1 MSFFSA
7 IRVALGALLVNKG
20 RSILTSLGI
29 VIGISA
35 VIALVSAGDG
45 ARLLLDSK
53 LDSIGKNIV
62 LVRAG
67 ARTSQ
72 GMVADFAPLTKEDA
86 AELRK
91 LKQYL
96 GSVAELQ
103 MTVRIA
109 AVGGNKWTT
118 GIVGCTPELAEVRG
132 WEVDPGG
139 RFFTHDDV
147 KRMAAVCLIGQT
159 VKNKLFGNDR
169 AALGQT
175 LRLDHMQLRVIGVL
189 ASKGRSLNGAD
200 QDDQIFVPLSTLQHK
215 IQNNEEKISMII
227 TAVRAPDLTD
237 DAVHQITKT
246 LMRTHH
252 LREGEARNFDVNSVK
267 EVADFATQVTRT
279 LRILV
284 LVIASFSLLVGGI
297 GVMNI
302 MLVSV
307 TERTREIGIRMAV
320 GATPANVLTQFLI
333 EAVVLALF
341 GGIIGIALGILAAWG
356 MADVVQWPLE
366 INPLYVL
373 VAAGISAAVGIIFG
387 YYPALKA
394 SRLDPI
400 DALRYE

>member
-53 LDSIGKNIV
+53 LDSIGKNII

-67 ARTSQ
+67 ARTQQ

-86 AELRK
+86 QELRK

-96 GSVAELQ
+96 DGVAELQ
-103 MTVRIA
+103 MTTRIA
-109 AVGGNKWTT
+109 SVGSNKWTT
-118 GIVGCTPELAEVRG
+118 GIVGCTPELEKVRG
-132 WEVDPGG
+132 WEVEPGG
-139 RFFTHDDV
+139 HFFSQDDV
-147 KRMAAVCLIGQT
+147 RRMSSVCLIGQT
-159 VKNKLFGNDR
+159 VRSHLFGSKP
-169 AALGQT
+169 ALGQT
-175 LRLDHMQLRVIGVL
+175 VQLGSVRLRVIGVL

-200 QDDQIFVPLSTLQHK
+200 QDDQLFVPLSTLQHK
-215 IQNNEEKISMII
+215 IESNDEKISMII
-227 TAVRAPDLTD
+227 TSVRAAELTD
-237 DAVHQITKT
+237 EAVAKIQDVM
-246 LMRTHH
+246 MRTHH
-252 LREGEARNFDVNSVK
+252 LKPGEAKNFDVNSVK

-279 LRILV
+279 LRLLV

-341 GGIIGIALGILAAWG
+341 GGVIGIGLGILAAWG
-356 MADVVQWPLE
+356 MADVVHWPLE
-366 INPLYVL
+366 INGAYVL
-373 VAAGISAAVGIIFG
+373 VAAGVSAAVGIIFG

>member
-20 RSILTSLGI
+20 RSMLTSLGI

-86 AELRK
+86 RELRR

-96 GSVAELQ
+96 SGVAELQ

-118 GIVGCTPELAEVRG
+118 GIVGCTPDLAQVRG

-139 RFFTHDDV
+139 RFFTDDDV

-159 VKNKLFGNDR
+159 VKTKLFGSR

-175 LRLDHMQLRVIGVL
+175 LHLGTMQMRVVGLL

-237 DAVHQITKT
+237 EAVAHIQKT

-279 LRILV
+279 LRVLV
-284 LVIASFSLLVGGI
+284 LVIASFSLVVGGI

-307 TERTREIGIRMAV
+307 TERTREIGIRMAI

-333 EAVVLALF
+333 EAMVLALF
-341 GGIIGIALGILAAWG
+341 GGVIGIGLGVLAAWG
-356 MADVVQWPLE
+356 MADVVHWPLE

-373 VAAGISAAVGIIFG
+373 VAAGVSAAVGIVFG

-400 DALRYE
+400 EALRYE

>member
-1 MSFFSA
+1 MSFLSA
-7 IRVALGALLVNKG
+7 IRVALGALLVHKG

-67 ARTSQ
+67 ARTQQ

-86 AELRK
+86 QELRK
-91 LKQYL
+91 LRQYL
-96 GSVAELQ
+96 DGVAELQ
-103 MTVRIA
+103 MTTRPA
-109 AVGGNKWTT
+109 SVGSNHWTT
-118 GIVGCTPELAEVRG
+118 GLVGGTPELAKVRG
-132 WEVDPGG
+132 WEVEPGG
-139 RFFTHDDV
+139 RFIEAEDV
-147 KRMAAVCLIGQT
+147 RRMASVCLIGQT
-159 VKNKLFGNDR
+159 VRSHLFGSKP
-169 AALGQT
+169 ALGQT
-175 LRLDHMQLRVIGVL
+175 VHLGGVQLRVIGVL
-189 ASKGRSLNGAD
+189 AAKGRSLNGAD
-200 QDDQIFVPLSTLQHK
+200 QDDQVFVPLSTLQHK
-215 IQNNEEKISMII
+215 ILANDEKISMII
-227 TAVRAPDLTD
+227 TSVRAPDLTD
-237 DAVHQITKT
+237 EAVAKMQDVLT
-246 LMRTHH
+246 RTHH
-252 LREGEARNFDVNSVK
+252 LKPGDAKNFDVNSVK
-267 EVADFATQVTRT
+267 EVADFATEVTRT
-279 LRILV
+279 LRLLV

-341 GGIIGIALGILAAWG
+341 GGVIGIGLGILAAWG
-356 MADVVQWPLE
+356 MADIVHWPLE
-366 INPLYVL
+366 INGTYVL
-373 VAAGISAAVGIIFG
+373 VAAGVSAAVGIVFG

>member
-1 MSFFSA
+1 MSFYSA
-7 IRVALGALLVNKG
+7 IRVALGALLVHKG

-53 LDSIGKNIV
+53 LDSIGKNII

-67 ARTSQ
+67 ARNQQ
-72 GMVADFAPLTKEDA
+72 GMVADFAPLTKEDGR
-86 AELRK
+86 ELRK
-91 LKQYL
+91 LRQYL
-96 GSVAELQ
+96 DGVAELQ
-103 MTVRIA
+103 MTSRVA
-109 AVGGNKWTT
+109 HTGGNKWTT
-118 GIVGCTPELAEVRG
+118 GIVGCTPELAQVRG

-139 RFFTHDDV
+139 HFFSQEDI
-147 KRMAAVCLIGQT
+147 KRSASVCLIGQT
-159 VKNKLFGNDR
+159 VKNHLFG
-169 AALGQT
+169 GQPPIGRMV
-175 LRLDHMQLRVIGVL
+175 RLDHVQLRVIGVL
-189 ASKGRSLNGAD
+189 SPKGRSLNGAD
-200 QDDQIFVPLSTLQHK
+200 QDDQIFVPLTTLQRK
-215 IQNNEEKISMII
+215 LMNNEEKIGMII
-227 TAVRAPDLTD
+227 VSVRSPDLTD
-237 DAVHQITKT
+237 EAVAKITQV
-246 LMRTHH
+246 LMKTHH
-252 LREGEARNFDVNSVK
+252 LHEGQARNFDVSSVK

-279 LRILV
+279 LRLLV

-307 TERTREIGIRMAV
+307 TERTREIGIRMAI

-341 GGIIGIALGILAAWG
+341 GGLIGIGLGVLAAWG
-356 MADVVQWPLE
+356 MADVVHWPLE

-373 VAAGISAAVGIIFG
+373 LAAAVSAAVGIVFG
-387 YYPALKA
+387 YYPAWKA

>member
-1 MSFFSA
+1 MSFLSA

-45 ARLLLDSK
+45 ARMLLDTK
-53 LDSIGKNIV
+53 LDSIGKNII

-67 ARTSQ
+67 ARNQQ
-72 GMVADFAPLTKEDA
+72 GIVADFAPLTPEDTR
-86 AELRK
+86 ELRK
-91 LKQYL
+91 LRQYL
-96 GSVAELQ
+96 EGIAELQ
-103 MTVRIA
+103 MTSRITR
-109 AVGGNKWTT
+109 VGNNHWPT
-118 GIVGCTPELAEVRG
+118 GIVGCTPDLQKVRG

-139 RFFTHDDV
+139 HFFAEDDI
-147 KRMAAVCLIGQT
+147 KRASSVCLIGQT
-159 VKNKLFGNDR
+159 VKTKLFG
-169 AALGQT
+169 AKSPIGQAV
-175 LRLDHMQLRVIGVL
+175 RIDHLQLRVIGVL
-189 ASKGRSLNGAD
+189 SSKGRSLNGAD
-200 QDDQIFVPLSTLQHK
+200 QDDQLFVPLTTLQHK
-215 IQNNEEKISMII
+215 MLNNEEKIGMII
-227 TAVRAPDLTD
+227 TSVRSVEVTEEAVRKIQETLT
-237 DAVHQITKT
+237 
-246 LMRTHH
+246 RTHH
-252 LREGEARNFDVNSVK
+252 LRPGDAKNFDVSSVK

-279 LRILV
+279 LRLLV

-341 GGIIGIALGILAAWG
+341 GGLIGIALGILAAKG
-356 MADVVQWPLE
+356 MAEVIHWPLE
-366 INPLYVL
+366 VDPHYVL
-373 VAAGISAAVGIIFG
+373 LACGVSAAVGIVFG

-400 DALRYE
+400 EALRYE